1 MLAEIR
7 IVTANLSATYKLG
20 EAIAK
25 NLKGNETFALIAP
38 LGGGKT
44 SFTQGLAKG
53 LNAKGR
59 VLSPTFVLERIYDIP
74 KQKYSLYHF
83 DMYRIG
89 ADEAESTGLLDILG
103 EGIVV
108 IEWAEKIKK
117 YLPQDTIWVEIKYP
131 SGRSPSGT
139 GGKWENSRE
148 FIFNFPES
156 RSYIFKDIPRRS
168 SG

>member
-7 IVTANLSATYKLG
+7 TVTTNLSDTYKLG

-25 NLKGNETFALIAP
+25 NLRGDEVFALVAQ

-53 LNAKGR
+53 LKAKGN

-74 KQKYSLYHF
+74 KKEYALHHF
-83 DMYRIG
+83 DMYRIS

-117 YLPQDTIWVEIKYP
+117 YLPQDTIWVEIKYK
-131 SGRSPSGT
+131 G
-139 GGKWENSRE
+139 ENSRE

-156 RSYIFKDIPRRS
+156 RSYVFKNIK
-168 SG
+168 

>member
-1 MLAEIR
+1 LRGDE
-7 IVTANLSATYKLG
+7 V
-20 EAIAK
+20 
-25 NLKGNETFALIAP
+25 FALVAP

-59 VLSPTFVLERIYDIP
+59 VLSPTFVLERIYDVP
-74 KQKYSLYHF
+74 KKEYALHHF

-89 ADEAESTGLLDILG
+89 ANEVESTGLLDILG

-117 YLPQDTIWVEIKYP
+117 YLPQDTIWVEIKYK
-131 SGRSPSGT
+131 G
-139 GGKWENSRE
+139 EDSRE

-156 RSYIFKDIPRRS
+156 RSYVFTHLK
-168 SG
+168 